1 MRVPHRHADVPV
13 ADRPDQLVFPF
24 ELHVGD
30 VIDDDGA
37 RAEIVAPPKAGPAG
51 KTTGA
56 WIRREDETV
65 QRAMVW
71 DAWRK
76 VRVIRRAAA

>member
-1 MRVPHRHADVPV
+1 MAGG
-13 ADRPDQLVFPF
+13 AGGG
-24 ELHVGD
+24 VG
-30 VIDDDGA
+30 G
-37 RAEIVAPPKAGPAG
+37 AEIGLLTPKELLDDLLAGESPKAGPAG

-56 WIRREDETV
+56 WICREGESV

-76 VRVIRRAAA
+76 VRVVRKSAV

>member
-1 MRVPHRHADVPV
+1 MALPMPKKRLARQEPE
-13 ADRPDQLVFPF
+13 QLVFPF
-24 ELHVGD
+24 ELRVGD

-37 RAEIVAPPKAGPAG
+37 RAQVVSPPKTGPAG

-56 WIRREDETV
+56 WIRRDGETV

-76 VRVIRRAAA
+76 VRVVRRTAA